1 MPEQKEEALKRIREV
16 LRRKDPDLLRPEY
29 LRAL

>member
-1 MPEQKEEALKRIREV
+1 MPEQKEAALKRIREV
-16 LRRKDPDLLRPEY
+16 LLRKDPKLLRPEY